1 MNVWLIEDE
10 DEALG
15 YEASDKE
22 VESDLESTTRS
33 KPKRKKLKKTAKAIP
48 DRTFC
53 NCLSLL
59 CFIIVSPDV
68 EDMTFD
74 VYALPCFGLVLFVMA
89 LFIHAL

>member
-53 NCLSLL
+53 NCL
-59 CFIIVSPDV
+59 
-68 EDMTFD
+68 
-74 VYALPCFGLVLFVMA
+74 
-89 LFIHAL
+89 